1 MRLRGAGAGAGLARE
16 EGAHTEDQEGGGVR
30 AFQQDPRLGV
40 WGPTDPEGRGR
51 EAERSVL

>member
-1 MRLRGAGAGAGLARE
+1 MRLRGAGAGAGLAGE